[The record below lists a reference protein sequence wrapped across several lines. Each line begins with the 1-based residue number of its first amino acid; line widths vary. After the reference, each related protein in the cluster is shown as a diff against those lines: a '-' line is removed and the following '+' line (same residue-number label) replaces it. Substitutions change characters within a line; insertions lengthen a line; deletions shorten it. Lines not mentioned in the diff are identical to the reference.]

1 MKILTLSNYVETVKN
16 AWDYARLAHKIRN
29 RRIGIWELG
38 PWKLKQ
44 KTIFIA
50 FELCPISVSLMPSLL
65 FLQLNCNIAVHWITV
80 SWNFMPSLLLLFIPI
95 FLFKKKKIAFFF
107 FLVQN
112 CTLLQKI
119 VQEGHLSSCMIDQ
132 MCWICCKFRNN
143 IEII

>member
-16 AWDYARLAHKIRN
+16 AWDYAGLAHKIRN

-80 SWNFMPSLLLLFIPI
+80 SWNSCPLCCYYSSQFF
-95 FLFKKKKIAFFF
+95 FLKKKKLHFFF
-107 FLVQN
+107 FW
-112 CTLLQKI
+112 CRI
-119 VQEGHLSSCMIDQ
+119 VHCSKKLYRKVIYHPAWLIKCVEYVVSL
-132 MCWICCKFRNN
+132 
-143 IEII
+143 EII

>member
-16 AWDYARLAHKIRN
+16 AWDYAGLAHKIRN

-65 FLQLNCNIAVHWITV
+65 FLQLNYNIAVHWITV
-80 SWNFMPSLLLLFIPI
+80 SWNSCPLCCYYSSQFF
-95 FLFKKKKIAFFF
+95 FLKKKIFCNFFF
-107 FLVQN
+107 FFGAELYTAPKN
-112 CTLLQKI
+112 CT
-119 VQEGHLSSCMIDQ
+119 GRS
-132 MCWICCKFRNN
+132 F
-143 IEII
+143 IILHDWSNVLNML

>member
-16 AWDYARLAHKIRN
+16 AWDYAGLAHKIRN

-95 FLFKKKKIAFFF
+95 FLFKKKNFLQLFFF
-107 FLVQN
+107 FW
-112 CTLLQKI
+112 CRI
-119 VQEGHLSSCMIDQ
+119 VHCSKKLYRKVIYHPAWLIKCVEYVVSL
-132 MCWICCKFRNN
+132 
-143 IEII
+143 EII

>member
-16 AWDYARLAHKIRN
+16 AWDYAGLAHKIRN

-95 FLFKKKKIAFFF
+95 FLFKKKKNCIFFF
-107 FLVQN
+107 FGAELYTAPKN
-112 CTLLQKI
+112 CT
-119 VQEGHLSSCMIDQ
+119 GRS
-132 MCWICCKFRNN
+132 F
-143 IEII
+143 IILHDWSNVLNML